1 MIKAL
6 PYLLLIIGLIALF
19 VVGNPYVAGPLLILG
34 IVMILES
41 IWPSV
46 SDDKNI

>member
-6 PYLLLIIGLIALF
+6 PYMLLLVGLIALF
-19 VVGNPYVAGPLLILG
+19 FVGNVYVADVFITLG
-34 IVMILES
+34 IVMILER

-46 SDDKNI
+46 SDE